1 MLTKT
6 GGCGQE
12 EEQVKNKS
20 SGSAFASYLLS
31 LLLSTR
37 TSASAFASYLLS
49 LLLST
54 RTSASAFASYLSV
67 VLNFRGRGIN
77 QEKACGEEGGEEACG
92 EEEA

>member
-12 EEQVKNKS
+12 EEEQVKKKS
-20 SGSAFASYLLS
+20 
-31 LLLSTR
+31 
-37 TSASAFASYLLS
+37 SASAFASYLLS